1 MSKSIKTKG
10 IVKARSVSSMKGC
23 RSKVEFHAENQRVAT
38 YPRIKRDNVFD
49 VNNIVRFKEK

>member
-1 MSKSIKTKG
+1 MN
-10 IVKARSVSSMKGC
+10 GC

>member
-1 MSKSIKTKG
+1 MSKSVKTKG
-10 IVKARSVSSMKGC
+10 LVKARSVSSMKGC
-23 RSKVEFHAENQRVAT
+23 RAKVEFHAENQRVAT

>member
-1 MSKSIKTKG
+1 MSKSVKTKK
-10 IVKARSVSSMKGC
+10 IVKARSVSTMNGC
-23 RSKVEFHAENQRVAT
+23 RTKVEFHAENQRVAA